1 MKVVSAKVSRLS
13 EAIAGENRA
22 AKAAYGKPPQ
32 ARGSKIFVSK
42 AEELRRKGIYPV
54 VTLFLLLRRIWVVML
69 L

>member
-1 MKVVSAKVSRLS
+1 MKVVSAKASRLS
-13 EAIAGENRA
+13 EAIASENRA

-54 VTLFLLLRRIWVVML
+54 VTLCLLLRRMWVVML